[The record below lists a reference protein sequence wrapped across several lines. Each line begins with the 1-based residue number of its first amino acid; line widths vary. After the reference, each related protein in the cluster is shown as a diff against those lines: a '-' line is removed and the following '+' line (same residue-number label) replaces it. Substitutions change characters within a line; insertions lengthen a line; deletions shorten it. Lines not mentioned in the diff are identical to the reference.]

1 MIYKE
6 VYLRQHYFAQ
16 VWIHKISNQINQLKI
31 FPSHLL
37 PSMYKKGID
46 RLFTSLEGCVWN
58 ADVSKDEGSSQIMK
72 SISQNNNAGR
82 NNMNNNFK
90 LSAEDQSFY
99 SNWMLT

>member
-1 MIYKE
+1 
-6 VYLRQHYFAQ
+6 
-16 VWIHKISNQINQLKI
+16 
-31 FPSHLL
+31 
-37 PSMYKKGID
+37 MYKKGID

>member
-46 RLFTSLEGCVWN
+46 RLFTSLEGCVN
-58 ADVSKDEGSSQIMK
+58 ADVSKDEGSSQIVK
-72 SISQNNNAGR
+72 SISQNNNAGQ

>member
-1 MIYKE
+1 M
-6 VYLRQHYFAQ
+6 YLRQHYFAQ

-58 ADVSKDEGSSQIMK
+58 ADVSKDEGSSQMK
-72 SISQNNNAGR
+72 SISQNNNAGQ
-82 NNMNNNFK
+82 NNTNNNFK